1 MLEQGVPLEDD
12 ADAALARREVRHVS
26 AAEEDAPAG
35 GVLEAADQPQKGG
48 LARARGAHQG
58 RQPVGRDLE
67 VEARG
72 ADERLA
78 AGAQRVVALVELLDA
93 DADAVFGDDDPASG
107 SGSGS

>member
-1 MLEQGVPLEDD
+1 MLEKSIPLEDHPD
-12 ADAALARREVRHVS
+12 PSFPRAELGDVS
-26 AAEEDAPAG
+26 ATQVDPARG
-35 GVLEAADQPQKGG
+35 GIFQPADQPQKSG
-48 LARARGAHQG
+48 LAGAGGADQG
-58 RQPVGRDLE
+58 RELVGRDLE